1 MYEQLDEILK
11 DDKLFEYAQEIIKN
25 NNSKMVIEKVKE
37 NSILNSY
44 VKEYKKS
51 LLNIN
56 EADIDEIEQK

>member
-1 MYEQLDEILK
+1 MNLQK
-11 DDKLFEYAQEIIKN
+11 IIKN
-25 NNSKMVIEKVKE
+25 NKSKMVIEKVNE

-56 EADIDEIEQK
+56 EADIDEREQK